1 MFARFKQHSYIV
13 AHFQFDVV
21 LANSG
26 NWQHYAMHSTCML
39 SYTSTWLRMI

>member
-26 NWQHYAMHSTCML
+26 N
-39 SYTSTWLRMI
+39 